1 MKSVMRS
8 LAVLALVAACGTS
21 DGTGVHTYNF
31 GPFTVQPNQEISDQC
46 VQITLHNTDYLYV
59 NSVELTTG
67 AGFHHS
73 NWFFDPADNPK
84 TGAIGAFSGPDGVF
98 TCSDRGFDQGV
109 AAMKG
114 GVLFAQ
120 STQSAH
126 DLQQFPP
133 GHALKIPPN
142 SKLVTTIHLLN
153 TSDQVLTLTPKI
165 ALTEI
170 PEKTVTTLMAG
181 MSFEDQ
187 ALGLPPMKQSRFSVD
202 CDLQTEWNNLL
213 AIGAVTSPSPDFH
226 MYYALAHYHAL
237 GTGMLIEAGTA
248 DGHYDPI
255 FQTGSM
261 IGDSL
266 GAPLDPVF
274 DMTGYTH
281 IRFSCDYY
289 NDTSSTVVWGIG
301 NQEMC
306 VFLGFS
312 DSPYIWGGGAVNPD
326 PPGDPT
332 LIGNVMAYSHV
343 CDIVTAIDAAH

>member
-8 LAVLALVAACGTS
+8 LAVLAFVGACGTS
-21 DGTGVHTYNF
+21 EGTAVHTYNF
-31 GPFTVQPNQEISDQC
+31 GPFTVQPNQEVSDQC
-46 VQITLHNTDYLYV
+46 VQITLHNADYIYV
-59 NSVELTTG
+59 NAVELTTG
-67 AGFHHS
+67 NGFHHS
-73 NWFFDPADNPK
+73 NWFFDPADNPQS
-84 TGAIGAFSGPDGVF
+84 GAIGAFSGPDGVF

-126 DLQQFPP
+126 DIQQFPP
-133 GHALKIPPN
+133 GHALRIPPN

-153 TSDQVLTLTPKI
+153 TSDQVEALAPKI

-181 MSFEDQ
+181 MSFEDA
-187 ALGLPPMKQSRFSVD
+187 ALGLPPMRQSQFSVD
-202 CDLQTEWNNLL
+202 CDLAPEWNVLVSNGQET
-213 AIGAVTSPSPDFH
+213 APSPDFH
-226 MYYALAHYHAL
+226 LFYALAHYHAL

-248 DGHYDPI
+248 AGHYDPI
-255 FQTGSM
+255 FQTSSM

-266 GAPLDPVF
+266 GSPLDPVF

-281 IRFSCDYY
+281 IRFTCDYY
-289 NDTSSTVVWGIG
+289 NDTASTVVWGIG

-312 DSPYIWGGGAVNPD
+312 DSAFMWGGGAVNPD

-332 LIGNVMAYSHV
+332 LVGNVMAYSHV
-343 CDIVTAIDAAH
+343 CDIVTAIDASH